1 MKIITSLKI
10 LASSALL
17 LCLTT
22 PVHATEDPSRPNVLA
37 IWGDDIGMDNL
48 SAYTMGQ
55 AGHWTPNIDRI
66 AKEGAIFT
74 DYYAENSCT
83 AGRSAF
89 IHGQHPMRTGLTK
102 VGLPGAKEGAREDD
116 VTLAGLLKP
125 LGKLRISPAI

>member
-55 AGHWTPNIDRI
+55 AGHWITTQKTLVLLVALHLFMANIQCVQ
-66 AKEGAIFT
+66 A
-74 DYYAENSCT
+74 
-83 AGRSAF
+83 
-89 IHGQHPMRTGLTK
+89 
-102 VGLPGAKEGAREDD
+102 
-116 VTLAGLLKP
+116 
-125 LGKLRISPAI
+125 

>member
-102 VGLPGAKEGAREDD
+102 VGLPGAKEGAR
-116 VTLAGLLKP
+116 
-125 LGKLRISPAI
+125 